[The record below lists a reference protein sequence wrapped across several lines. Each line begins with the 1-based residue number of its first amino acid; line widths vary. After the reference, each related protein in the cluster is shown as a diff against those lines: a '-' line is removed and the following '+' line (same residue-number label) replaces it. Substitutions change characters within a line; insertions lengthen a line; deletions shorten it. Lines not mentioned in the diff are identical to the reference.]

1 MSTNRKKRTPSTS
14 RPASAISDKVK
25 VTVSLTADSA
35 QQIESLAKELGVSK
49 SELFERLGK
58 GELNLSTKTPETAPS
73 TSSETVE
80 TANVE
85 SSDLSSETVA
95 LKQQVEEQANTIQ
108 QLQQQ
113 LTRISELEAQLA
125 QTVDSATHEALK
137 QEAEQ
142 QKQTITNLHHQLE
155 QKITQTVDVEV
166 YQALQKAS
174 EQQKSTIAQLQTQLN
189 RIPELEQEL
198 AGKISAET
206 HQTLQNELE
215 QQRTIE
221 AQLTQQI
228 QALEKELNAS
238 NGSLAQLQMKQE
250 KITELEVKLAH
261 SISTESYSQL
271 EHICA
276 TQKAQIAT
284 MEQKL
289 ASLVSSKTQQPG
301 TTNTTVNY
309 DALKTYLQ
317 EQDNLIDTLQ
327 KRVLELQGLACFGE
341 SQLSKW
347 RYRTY
352 NS

>member
-1 MSTNRKKRTPSTS
+1 MSTNRKKRTPSTP

-25 VTVSLTADSA
+25 VTVSLTADLA
-35 QQIESLAKELGVSK
+35 QQLESLAKELGVSK

-58 GELNLSTKTPETAPS
+58 RELNLSTETPETAPS
-73 TSSETVE
+73 TASETVE
-80 TANVE
+80 TSNVE
-85 SSDLSSETVA
+85 SSALSSENIA

-142 QKQTITNLHHQLE
+142 QKQTLTNLQHQLE
-155 QKITQTVDVEV
+155 QKVTQTVDAEA
-166 YQALQKAS
+166 YQA
-174 EQQKSTIAQLQTQLN
+174 
-189 RIPELEQEL
+189 
-198 AGKISAET
+198 
-206 HQTLQNELE
+206 LQNELE
-215 QQRTIE
+215 QQRTIQ
-221 AQLTQQI
+221 AQLNQQI
-228 QALEKELNAS
+228 EALEKELNAS

-250 KITELEVKLAH
+250 KIAELEGKLAH
-261 SISTESYSQL
+261 SISTESYQKL
-271 EHICA
+271 EHLCA
-276 TQKAQIAT
+276 TQKAQMAT

-289 ASLVSSKTQQPG
+289 ASLVSTKTQHQE

-309 DALKTYLQ
+309 DALKNYLQ

-347 RYRTY
+347 RNRTY